1 LCNLPIAVLFQ
12 HPSPSTEPKSINA
25 ISTAVKDCMT
35 ALDTKIVYFVHFIY
49 DYHELNNSWTYLT
62 LSKYCFTKNGGKYMM
77 VTNLMEKSC
86 EKGQIRMKLPCL
98 T

>member
-1 LCNLPIAVLFQ
+1 MILARNRHDLYNYNEIVGLGAVGAYWKMVL
-12 HPSPSTEPKSINA
+12 SN
-25 ISTAVKDCMT
+25 
-35 ALDTKIVYFVHFIY
+35 DTRVVWNNRFVGGAMLGAIVYANMTP
-49 DYHELNNSWTYLT
+49 LL
-62 LSKYCFTKNGGKYMM
+62 

>member
-1 LCNLPIAVLFQ
+1 MSGWLDIYLSFSSKLTPK
-12 HPSPSTEPKSINA
+12 TE
-25 ISTAVKDCMT
+25 
-35 ALDTKIVYFVHFIY
+35 IY
-49 DYHELNNSWTYLT
+49 
-62 LSKYCFTKNGGKYMM
+62 GM